1 MNRFKPP
8 EFAGRLH
15 PRNLSADFLDF
26 FRQGMTRLSLDHL
39 SHRIKWHVRS
49 KILDQL
55 VKQLLVGGGRLKR
68 IHVTKLIR
76 QRVIFFGQIRSDVLD
91 EIIDSILG
99 CIKYRGART
108 LAILTSISANE
119 FNGMVSQKSLTRLVN
134 MCVLVDGELKGLT

>member
-1 MNRFKPP
+1 MKFFYLLFFFKQKTAY
-8 EFAGRLH
+8 EMRISDWSSDVCSSDL
-15 PRNLSADFLDF
+15 
-26 FRQGMTRLSLDHL
+26 
-39 SHRIKWHVRS
+39 IKWHVRS

-99 CIKYRGART
+99 CIKYRGDRT
-108 LAILTSISANE
+108 LAILTRISASDILNIAIE
-119 FNGMVSQKSLTRLVN
+119 DTRML
-134 MCVLVDGELKGLT
+134 

>member
-1 MNRFKPP
+1 M
-8 EFAGRLH
+8 
-15 PRNLSADFLDF
+15 FLLVF
-26 FRQGMTRLSLDHL
+26 FFSSRRRHTRCALVTGVQMCALP
-39 SHRIKWHVRS
+39 IWS

-99 CIKYRGART
+99 CIKYRGDRT
-108 LAILTSISANE
+108 LAILTRISASDILNIAIE
-119 FNGMVSQKSLTRLVN
+119 DTRML
-134 MCVLVDGELKGLT
+134 

>member
-68 IHVTKLIR
+68 IHVTKIIR

-91 EIIDSILG
+91 EIIDRSEERRVG
-99 CIKYRGART
+99 KEC
-108 LAILTSISANE
+108 
-119 FNGMVSQKSLTRLVN
+119 VSPCRLWWLRYHV
-134 MCVLVDGELKGLT
+134 

>member
-55 VKQLLVGGGRLKR
+55 VKQLLVGGGFWTLHKSEEHTSELQSLMRISYAVFCLKQ
-68 IHVTKLIR
+68 K
-76 QRVIFFGQIRSDVLD
+76 
-91 EIIDSILG
+91 
-99 CIKYRGART
+99 KYIT
-108 LAILTSISANE
+108 
-119 FNGMVSQKSLTRLVN
+119 
-134 MCVLVDGELKGLT
+134 

>member
-76 QRVIFFGQIRSDVLD
+76 QRVIFFGQIRSDVRS
-91 EIIDSILG
+91 EEH
-99 CIKYRGART
+99 
-108 LAILTSISANE
+108 TSE
-119 FNGMVSQKSLTRLVN
+119 LPSLMRNSYAVF
-134 MCVLVDGELKGLT
+134 CLKKKTQNN